1 MSVPS
6 RPVSPYKHQVGTTS
20 EIVRKRVARRDSGCV
35 ILQGK
40 KLPYPDLTPM
50 RWPSGWQDLAYLAL
64 LADTGINCLL
74 VEKNPA
80 LDKVV
85 ALARQQGIVV
95 LDSASPPPGVTIVS
109 GEWPGLKTTRGASRH
124 VYNWRDRQSGSIPS
138 AGESAWRP
146 PLCARRSPLVTPSP
160 KPRGFPPAPTC

>member
-1 MSVPS
+1 MPM
-6 RPVSPYKHQVGTTS
+6 
-20 EIVRKRVARRDSGCV
+20 
-35 ILQGK
+35 
-40 KLPYPDLTPM
+40 YPDLTPM
-50 RWPSGWQDLAYLAL
+50 RWPRAWSDLAYLAL

-109 GEWPGLKTTRGASRH
+109 GEWPGLKTTREGSPDTFTTGATGNPWVDS
-124 VYNWRDRQSGSIPS
+124 NG
-138 AGESAWRP
+138 
-146 PLCARRSPLVTPSP
+146 
-160 KPRGFPPAPTC
+160 